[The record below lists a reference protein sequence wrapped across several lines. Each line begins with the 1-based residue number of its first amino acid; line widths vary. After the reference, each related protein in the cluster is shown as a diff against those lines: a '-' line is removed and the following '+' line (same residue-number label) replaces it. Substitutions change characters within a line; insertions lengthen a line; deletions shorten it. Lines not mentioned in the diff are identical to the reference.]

1 MALLS
6 HSHTLSVHSTAMAR
20 TKHVYR
26 RRPNQLGLMLQQQS
40 TAEQTEAEASRKRSR
55 RGAPCA
61 ALARG
66 SPRRRLSDSPPEPEP
81 ASRPQTPPGL
91 APPTAIRLA
100 ARCPPPSGGETT
112 LVAGPQW
119 TNLKLLSPRS
129 SAALARL
136 AAGKPPPPA
145 PRCAACGTPPD
156 SGPQG
161 LRRHPTL
168 PVGVCDRCLAA
179 IRPQK
184 TVSVRHRGPL
194 VRSHSRSRRPQR
206 PRSNPETGA
215 CHRRSSCACW
225 RSTASAATP
234 RADSR
239 AHQQNRPARSLRSHR
254 MHFARRCS
262 GRPSGPPTPQRVIA
276 RTPLP
281 SLSRFRA

>member
-1 MALLS
+1 MALGAAA
-6 HSHTLSVHSTAMAR
+6 HTLSVHSTAMAR
-20 TKHVYR
+20 TEHVYR
-26 RRPNQLGLMLQQQS
+26 RRPNQLGLMMQQQS

-55 RGAPCA
+55 RGAPSA

-66 SPRRRLSDSPPEPEP
+66 SPRRRLSDSPPEPEL

-100 ARCPPPSGGETT
+100 ARCPPPSGGETST
-112 LVAGPQW
+112 LVAPQW
-119 TNLKLLSPRS
+119 TKLLSPRS

-145 PRCAACGTPPD
+145 PRCAACNTLAD
-156 SGPQG
+156 SGRQGQG

-168 PVGVCDRCLAA
+168 PVGVCDRCISA
-179 IRPQK
+179 IPR
-184 TVSVRHRGPL
+184 TVSIRTRGPL
-194 VRSHSRSRRPQR
+194 VRSHSRSRRAQR
-206 PRSNPETGA
+206 PRPKPETGA

-239 AHQQNRPARSLRSHR
+239 AHQQNRPAIRSHR

-262 GRPSGPPTPQRVIA
+262 GRPSGPPTPQHVIA

>member
-6 HSHTLSVHSTAMAR
+6 HSHTLPDTERSFVHRRRAIHLEMAR

-26 RRPNQLGLMLQQQS
+26 RSPSQLGLLQS
-40 TAEQTEAEASRKRSR
+40 AEQTASRKRSR
-55 RGAPCA
+55 RGAPSA

-66 SPRRRLSDSPPEPEP
+66 SPRRRLSDSPPEP

-119 TNLKLLSPRS
+119 TKPLSPRS

-145 PRCAACGTPPD
+145 PRCAACNTLAD
-156 SGPQG
+156 SGPQSQG

-168 PVGVCDRCLAA
+168 PVCVCSACLAA
-179 IRPQK
+179 IR
-184 TVSVRHRGPL
+184 TASAVRHCGPL
-194 VRSHSRSRRPQR
+194 VRSQSSSRRPQR
-206 PRSNPETGA
+206 PRSKPETGV
-215 CHRRSSCACW
+215 CYRRSSCACW
-225 RSTASAATP
+225 RSTASVATP

-239 AHQQNRPARSLRSHR
+239 AHQQKETTWLCTFGCISLGAAAGGRPAPPHHSASSL
-254 MHFARRCS
+254 A
-262 GRPSGPPTPQRVIA
+262 P
-276 RTPLP
+276 PLP
-281 SLSRFRA
+281 SPIRFRA